1 MSDPMHVYPDPGGT
15 PRSYA
20 PSNTNLAAGSIA
32 SGAAAVV
39 TAAAGSGT
47 ATDLLSGFLF
57 FAQTNT
63 REMAGSSFLGV
74 HAAGSKYVAIFLFF
88 SSLSV
93 VLATINLVIGLRMK
107 ERLQAFSGKVC
118 QVCRSAG
125 LLS

>member
-15 PRSYA
+15 PRKYA

-47 ATDLLSGFLF
+47 ATDLYSFLF
-57 FAQTNT
+57 QSAQTT
-63 REMAGSSFLGV
+63 ATEVARSSFLGV
-74 HAAGSKYVAIFLFF
+74 HAASSKYVALFLFF

-107 ERLQAFSGKVC
+107 DRLQAFSGKVC
-118 QVCRSAG
+118 QVCKTAG